1 MPQLILG
8 WRCLNLN
15 PVFSQDAWHD
25 RISGL
30 GILGQVASLVWL
42 CSKLFQT
49 NLELL
54 KRAKPFNKYL
64 I

>member
-1 MPQLILG
+1 M
-8 WRCLNLN
+8 NLH
-15 PVFSQDAWHD
+15 PVFSQDAWRD
-25 RISGL
+25 RISGFA
-30 GILGQVASLVWL
+30 ILGQVASRVWL